1 MISENIP
8 GIWRTGNMI
17 HRMCLRRYYLVQL
30 ITVSYET
37 FNLFKHLKWDCFV
50 TGNKGHCSIISLN
63 HPLPQ
68 LIFTR
73 VEATAERRQDWG
85 FWIVLSFL
93 FCQGLS
99 AWRLWRVISAD
110 TRVLNSTHTFTSAN
124 HWIRCA
130 IHRCISYFMNLF
142 TSGETNNHLHSH
154 LHLNGQFKVVVKKYV
169 SIYFYDTIYEREK
182 VISLHILYS
191 ILKTFALVGEF

>member
-110 TRVLNSTHTFTSAN
+110 TRSQLHTHLYFSQSLDQMCHSQVHFLLHELIYKWGDKQPFTLTFTPKVNSKLLLRN
-124 HWIRCA
+124 MFQYIFM
-130 IHRCISYFMNLF
+130 IQFMKEKKLFLYISFI
-142 TSGETNNHLHSH
+142 
-154 LHLNGQFKVVVKKYV
+154 QF
-169 SIYFYDTIYEREK
+169 
-182 VISLHILYS
+182 
-191 ILKTFALVGEF
+191 